1 MSLFTGIYEN
11 ICQSIFYG
19 VISMD
24 LCIGH
29 NFVILLHTNIQFK
42 VGCNTLTGGQ
52 HVLEKPSKSKAC
64 GLVLGSTMLA
74 IRNTCG
80 KPQLFDQVHPTILEQ
95 GWIPQK
101 FHPQRQMVYTSS
113 YSHVQPRRPMV
124 CGRNRFFQSRE
135 SDQYTYQADHKQQ
148 CGFNS
153 RSTGPKTK
161 HSLSHPACTTL
172 PTWKTATGKSW
183 PFLRLYGRRPTYC
196 RESTPGSGWTKF
208 DCESSTCGN
217 SCVGVRGVHS
227 KSRIQFRPVGD
238 NTQNQQTSKHFPKAN
253 SKGFHPV
260 WGKKN
265 SANSSAGAL
274 WALKLSLERL
284 TQEVTPAA
292 LFPTPPV
299 VCFVPE
305 VKRCRCCD
313 QTLQVQKTRKKTV
326 FAMTGPFVAHE
337 TLLICPQCFEVY
349 SSEPLHVMVPHR
361 CNVAFDVLIFVGR
374 ALFQRHR
381 NLEEVQAELMARN
394 VRICTSE
401 IDYLGRKFITYLAIA
416 HRQAT
421 PRIRQKMEMA
431 GGYVLHLDATH
442 EGSSPALMSGMDS
455 LSEIVLSNIKIP
467 SENADH
473 IITFLQ
479 DIKTNYG
486 IPTACVH
493 DMGIG
498 ICKAVSK
505 VFPGIRDFICHFH
518 FLRDIGKD
526 FLEPAYGRLR
536 KRLRKHSTSTGL
548 NYLARQMKQ
557 ALQEQ
562 GIEGQSLTNSLKN
575 AEIAEDSSSLPLVS
589 AYSLTLWALHGKQI
603 GNGYGFPFDRPL
615 LHFAQRV
622 LELNRTLPELL
633 KYQPQDKNRR
643 HLRKL
648 AKQLSKIGQD
658 QEFLRAIKEL
668 QWRGEIFDDLRTAMR
683 IAPENENNGLNDDGS
698 QESMT
703 TIRQEVE
710 RFREDLNSKKVND
723 TLCQKIIQQIDKYAE
738 KLFADPIEV
747 NTSKGKVFIY
757 PQRTNNI
764 MEQFFR
770 SIRRAQR
777 RKTGNNSLRQM
788 LYTMLAE
795 TPLIKNLDNP
805 DYMEIL
811 LDGKGSL
818 EELFASQDQNSGF
831 ANNETN
837 DRSDRIIPG
846 FRSVMKLQNL
856 PNQLIELFAK
866 KNSLTE
872 SN

>member
-1 MSLFTGIYEN
+1 MSDYDL
-11 ICQSIFYG
+11 SIG
-19 VISMD
+19 PISD
-24 LCIGH
+24 KVLHKIGH
-29 NFVILLHTNIQFK
+29 FR
-42 VGCNTLTGGQ
+42 VGCNSLSRGLYDQVFAYSTTFLPVF
-52 HVLEKPSKSKAC
+52 HKAVLEDRGTGRGTQVFYPFSSTLFSPNRVLQKFYPQRSLAYHR
-64 GLVLGSTMLA
+64 LGSKIQPGRTLVFSGD
-74 IRNTCG
+74 R
-80 KPQLFDQVHPTILEQ
+80 LF
-95 GWIPQK
+95 K
-101 FHPQRQMVYTSS
+101 
-113 YSHVQPRRPMV
+113 
-124 CGRNRFFQSRE
+124 SRE
-135 SDQYTYQADHKQQ
+135 SQQHHHQAHQKKSCRYD
-148 CGFNS
+148 CRCF
-153 RSTGPKTK
+153 GPKAT

-172 PTWKTATGKSW
+172 PARAAATRKSRAI
-183 PFLRLYGRRPTYC
+183 LRLFGCGSSYS
-196 RESTPGSGWTKF
+196 RESTPGSGQSKF
-208 DCESSTCGN
+208 ACDSGTCGN
-217 SCVGVRGVHS
+217 SGFDFRGVHS
-227 KSRIQFRPVGD
+227 KSPSQFRAVGRD
-238 NTQNQQTSKHFPKAN
+238 TQNQQTSKHYPKAN
-253 SKGFHPV
+253 SKGLHPV

-265 SANSSAGAL
+265 SANCGAGAL

-284 TQEVTPAA
+284 TQEVAPAA

-299 VCFVPE
+299 VRFVPE
-305 VKRCRCCD
+305 VERCRCG
-313 QTLQVQKTRKKTV
+313 QALRVQKTRKKTV
-326 FAMTGPFVAHE
+326 FAMTGPFVVHE
-337 TLLICPQCFEVY
+337 TLLICSQCSEVY
-349 SSEPLHVMVPHR
+349 SSEPLRVMVPHR
-361 CNVAFDVLIFVGR
+361 CNVAFDVLVFVGR

-394 VRICTSE
+394 VRLCTSE

-442 EGSSPALMSGMDS
+442 EGSAPALMSGMDS
-455 LSEIVLSNIKIP
+455 LSEIVLANVKIP

-473 IITFLQ
+473 IIPFLQ

-493 DMGIG
+493 DMGTG
-498 ICKAVSK
+498 ICKAVSE

-548 NYLARQMKQ
+548 HYLARQMKQ

-562 GIEGQSLTNSLKN
+562 GIEGRSLTKFLNN
-575 AEIAEDSSSLPLVS
+575 AETPEDSSLLPLVS
-589 AYSLTLWALHGKQI
+589 AYSLALWALHGKQI
-603 GNGYGFPFDRPL
+603 GSGYGFPFDRPL
-615 LHFAQRV
+615 LYFAQRV

-633 KYQPQDKNRR
+633 NYLPQDKTRR
-643 HLRKL
+643 PLRKL
-648 AKQLSKIGQD
+648 VKQISKIGQD
-658 QEFLRAIKEL
+658 QELLQAVKEL
-668 QWRGEIFDDLRTAMR
+668 QWRAEIFDDLRTAMR

-710 RFREDLNSKKVND
+710 RFRNDLNSKMAND
-723 TLCQKIIQQIDKYAE
+723 VLCQKIIQQIDKYAE

-764 MEQFFR
+764 MEQLFR

-805 DYMEIL
+805 EYMEL
-811 LDGKGSL
+811 LLEGKGSL
-818 EELFASQDQNSGF
+818 EELFASLDQDPGF
-831 ANNETN
+831 ANNETT

-856 PNQLIELFAK
+856 PDQIIELFAK
-866 KNSLTE
+866 RKLLTE

>member
-1 MSLFTGIYEN
+1 MSNYDL
-11 ICQSIFYG
+11 SIGQIFDK
-19 VISMD
+19 V
-24 LCIGH
+24 
-29 NFVILLHTNIQFK
+29 LHKSGLFK
-42 VGCNTLTGGQ
+42 VECNTLSRGLYEQVCSYSTTFLPVFGKA
-52 HVLEKPSKSKAC
+52 VLEDRGTSRGTQIFDPFSSAFFIPNR
-64 GLVLGSTMLA
+64 VL
-74 IRNTCG
+74 
-80 KPQLFDQVHPTILEQ
+80 
-95 GWIPQK
+95 QK
-101 FHPQRQMVYTSS
+101 FYPQWSLAYHRFGSKI
-113 YSHVQPRRPMV
+113 QP
-124 CGRNRFFQSRE
+124 GRTLVFSGYRFFKSRE
-135 SDQYTYQADHKQQ
+135 SQQHHHQADHKKQY
-148 CGFNS
+148 GVNS
-153 RSTGPKTK
+153 RSTGPKTT

-172 PTWKTATGKSW
+172 PAWKTATGKSW
-183 PFLRLYGRRPTYC
+183 PFLRLYGRRPSYR
-196 RESTPGSGWTKF
+196 RESTPSSGWSKF
-208 DCESSTCGN
+208 ACEPGTCGN
-217 SCVGVRGVHS
+217 SGFGVRGVHS
-227 KSRIQFRPVGD
+227 KSRIQFRAVGHD
-238 NTQNQQTSKHFPKAN
+238 TQNQQTSKNYPKAN

-265 SANSSAGAL
+265 SANCGAGAL
-274 WALKLSLERL
+274 WALKISLERL

-292 LFPTPPV
+292 LFPSPPV
-299 VCFVPE
+299 VRFVPE
-305 VKRCRCCD
+305 DERYRCCD
-313 QTLQVQKTRKKTV
+313 QALRVQKTRKKTV

-337 TLLICPQCFEVY
+337 TLLICPQCSEVY
-349 SSEPLHVMVPHR
+349 SSEPLRVIVPHR
-361 CNVAFDVLIFVGR
+361 CNVAFDVLVFVGR

-381 NLEEVQAELMARN
+381 NLVEVQAELMARN
-394 VRICTSE
+394 VWICTSE
-401 IDYLGRKFITYLAIA
+401 IDYLGCKFITYLAIA

-442 EGSSPALMSGMDS
+442 EGSAPALMSGMDS
-455 LSEIVLSNIKIP
+455 LSEIVLANVKIP
-467 SENADH
+467 SEKADH
-473 IITFLQ
+473 IIPFLQ

-493 DMGIG
+493 DMGTG
-498 ICKAVSK
+498 ICKAVSE

-526 FLEPAYGRLR
+526 FLEPAYARLR

-575 AEIAEDSSSLPLVS
+575 AEMPEDSSSLPLVS

-633 KYQPQDKNRR
+633 KHLPQDKNRR
-643 HLRKL
+643 PLRKL
-648 AKQLSKIGQD
+648 AKQISKIGQD
-658 QEFLRAIKEL
+658 QELLRAIKEL

-703 TIRQEVE
+703 TISQEVE
-710 RFREDLNSKKVND
+710 RFRNDLNSKMAND
-723 TLCQKIIQQIDKYAE
+723 VLCQKIIQQIDKYSE

-747 NTSKGKVFIY
+747 TTSKGKVFIY

-805 DYMEIL
+805 EYMEIL

-818 EELFASQDQNSGF
+818 EELFASLDQDSGF

-856 PNQLIELFAK
+856 PDQIIELFAK